1 MQITNG
7 TATVCVEVLHEA
19 KAGHWGFPEKAMQN
33 PGSASQENC
42 LNDVN
47 HTGVC
52 KYGLRWSLTRKY
64 GCGNSF
70 GSCRSFCCPGCLEVL
85 PLLPVIALPG
95 QHRGKDVKRNLHSN
109 AMRST
114 RFAKQVQFLYV
125 PAAVNTQLLSSANA
139 AIGRGKKLS
148 KVGKDES
155 CIHSPRVP
163 AKGNIII

>member
-1 MQITNG
+1 MRITNG

-33 PGSASQENC
+33 LRSASQENC

-70 GSCRSFCCPGCLEVL
+70 GSCRSFCCPGCPEVL

-95 QHRGKDVKRNLHSN
+95 QHRGKDAPLLHSDAETSFHQTGVN
-109 AMRST
+109 PVRDRRREAML
-114 RFAKQVQFLYV
+114 FL
-125 PAAVNTQLLSSANA
+125 LRKA
-139 AIGRGKKLS
+139 AIAQRKTYLKS
-148 KVGKDES
+148 EKMS
-155 CIHSPRVP
+155 
-163 AKGNIII
+163 

>member
-1 MQITNG
+1 MRIPDG

-95 QHRGKDVKRNLHSN
+95 QRRGKDAPKTVCQTGENPVRARRRNVCSVKLPGAATGSDDPN
-109 AMRST
+109 A
-114 RFAKQVQFLYV
+114 Q
-125 PAAVNTQLLSSANA
+125 
-139 AIGRGKKLS
+139 
-148 KVGKDES
+148 VGKGKPFPEKDAARS
-155 CIHSPRVP
+155 GTGTKKY
-163 AKGNIII
+163 KGE

>member
-1 MQITNG
+1 MRITNG

-70 GSCRSFCCPGCLEVL
+70 GSCRSFCCPGCPEVL

-139 AIGRGKKLS
+139 AIGRGKKPS

-155 CIHSPRVP
+155 CSQLASVKKCFLMI
-163 AKGNIII
+163 

>member
-1 MQITNG
+1 MCESR
-7 TATVCVEVLHEA
+7 TVPPLYAWRFCMRRKPVI
-19 KAGHWGFPEKAMQN
+19 GGFPEKAMQN

-95 QHRGKDVKRNLHSN
+95 QHRGKDVNRNLHSN

-125 PAAVNTQLLSSANA
+125 SAAVNASFLSTSNA
-139 AIGRGKKLS
+139 AIVREKRGQ
-148 KVGKDES
+148 VGEDES

>member
-1 MQITNG
+1 MRITNG

-70 GSCRSFCCPGCLEVL
+70 GSCRSFCCPGCPEVL

-95 QHRGKDVKRNLHSN
+95 QHRGKDAPLLHSDAETSFHQTGAN
-109 AMRST
+109 PVRDRRRKAMLLRS
-114 RFAKQVQFLYV
+114 F
-125 PAAVNTQLLSSANA
+125 NA
-139 AIGRGKKLS
+139 AIEENWEHPKS
-148 KVGKDES
+148 EKV
-155 CIHSPRVP
+155 
-163 AKGNIII
+163 N

>member
-1 MQITNG
+1 MRITNG

-85 PLLPVIALPG
+85 PLLPVIAPPG
-95 QHRGKDVKRNLHSN
+95 QHRGKDTPLLHSDAETSFHQTGVN
-109 AMRST
+109 PVRDRRRKAMLLRS
-114 RFAKQVQFLYV
+114 F
-125 PAAVNTQLLSSANA
+125 NA
-139 AIGRGKKLS
+139 AIEENWEHPKS
-148 KVGKDES
+148 EKV
-155 CIHSPRVP
+155 
-163 AKGNIII
+163 N

>member
-1 MQITNG
+1 MRITNG

-95 QHRGKDVKRNLHSN
+95 QHRGKDAPLLHSDAEISFHQTGVN
-109 AMRST
+109 PVRDRRRKAMLLRS
-114 RFAKQVQFLYV
+114 F
-125 PAAVNTQLLSSANA
+125 NA
-139 AIGRGKKLS
+139 AIEGNWEHPKS
-148 KVGKDES
+148 EKV
-155 CIHSPRVP
+155 
-163 AKGNIII
+163 N

>member
-33 PGSASQENC
+33 LGSASQENC

-52 KYGLRWSLTRKY
+52 KYRLRWSLTRKY

-70 GSCRSFCCPGCLEVL
+70 GSCRSFCCSGCLEVL

-95 QHRGKDVKRNLHSN
+95 QHRGKDVPLLHSDAETSFHQTGEN
-109 AMRST
+109 PVRDRRRKAMLLRS
-114 RFAKQVQFLYV
+114 FH
-125 PAAVNTQLLSSANA
+125 A
-139 AIGRGKKLS
+139 AI
-148 KVGKDES
+148 EE
-155 CIHSPRVP
+155 
-163 AKGNIII
+163 N

>member
-1 MQITNG
+1 MRITNG

-70 GSCRSFCCPGCLEVL
+70 GSCRSFCCPGCLEVR
-85 PLLPVIALPG
+85 PLLPVIAPPG
-95 QHRGKDVKRNLHSN
+95 QHRGKDAPLLHSDAETSFHQTGVN
-109 AMRST
+109 PVRDRRREAML
-114 RFAKQVQFLYV
+114 FL
-125 PAAVNTQLLSSANA
+125 LRKA
-139 AIGRGKKLS
+139 AIAQRKTYLKS
-148 KVGKDES
+148 EKMS
-155 CIHSPRVP
+155 
-163 AKGNIII
+163 